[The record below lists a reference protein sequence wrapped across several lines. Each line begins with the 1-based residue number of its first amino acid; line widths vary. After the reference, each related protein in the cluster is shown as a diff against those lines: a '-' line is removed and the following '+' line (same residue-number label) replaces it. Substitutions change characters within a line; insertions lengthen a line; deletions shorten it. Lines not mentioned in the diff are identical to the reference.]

1 VPQEPSGRLGLA
13 AGTRQGPKSS
23 KQSCE
28 VRRVLLCDCCEFE
41 SQSVTRLNMPH
52 DRLGPDLA
60 FLDKKIEP
68 GFRTHRPCSWGS
80 DKQTSRAQVSDGGN
94 FISTITTPIDPDI
107 FQSLD
112 ARGMPP
118 RIGRCLRRGR
128 HKAP

>member
-1 VPQEPSGRLGLA
+1 VRLWLTV
-13 AGTRQGPKSS
+13 GTRQVAKPG
-23 KQSCE
+23 KQCCE
-28 VRRVLLCDCCEFE
+28 MRRVLLGHGCEFE
-41 SQSVTRLNMPH
+41 SQSVTRLNMAH